1 MALGLSTR
9 KALSILKEQLEAVLE
24 GHLKERKKCLTW
36 KVKLLGGEV
45 RAEVGWQRGVG
56 GPGSGPREPVL
67 AGRRDPTEASVK
79 IRRKPGLPRGV
90 MS

>member
-36 KVKLLGGEV
+36 KVKLLGGEA

-56 GPGSGPREPVL
+56 GPRSGPGSPCSLGCVTRP
-67 AGRRDPTEASVK
+67 
-79 IRRKPGLPRGV
+79 KPQ
-90 MS
+90 